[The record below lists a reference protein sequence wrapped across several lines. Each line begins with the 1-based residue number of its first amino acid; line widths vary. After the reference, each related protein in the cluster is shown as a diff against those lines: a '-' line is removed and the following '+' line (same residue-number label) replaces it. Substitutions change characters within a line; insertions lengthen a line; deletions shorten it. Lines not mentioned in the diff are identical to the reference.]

1 MQKEKLIIKKNPNHK
16 FLYKFVPKSC
26 TYPHYTEAL
35 NPTEPLSVDSTTETY
50 RSVGSALHTT
60 GASQEKS
67 LLLSNLSSALEH
79 PQVPKPCGQPIPSKS
94 SL

>member
-1 MQKEKLIIKKNPNHK
+1 M
-16 FLYKFVPKSC
+16 YKFVPKSC

-35 NPTEPLSVDSTTETY
+35 NPTKPLSVDSTKETY

-67 LLLSNLSSALEH
+67 LLSSHQRRSIPGYPSRVGNQFRAKVLSEGSSASAEALA
-79 PQVPKPCGQPIPSKS
+79 KW
-94 SL
+94 